1 MPGRRIGLPAA
12 TLKGRCN
19 VSSPL
24 EKLEPRL
31 IWKHFDAIRQIP
43 RPSKHEERVAE
54 HIVSWAKSH
63 RFEVKRD
70 GAGNV
75 LVRVPATAGHEKA
88 PAIVLQGHLDMVPE
102 KNSDVA
108 FDFEK
113 DAIQVR
119 VVGDYVYAT
128 GTTLGSD
135 NGIGVAAAMAIAEDS
150 KATHGPLELLFTI
163 DEETGL
169 TGAMQLDAK
178 LLSGR
183 ILLNLDTEEDAALY
197 IGCAGG
203 ADTHAT
209 FTVTREEALKGT
221 VPVRISVRGLRGGH
235 SGVDIHEN
243 RGNAVKFLLRT
254 LNALRAKGIEFGI
267 VTIAGGSKHNAI
279 PREADAVIRISKGN
293 EGTAFAVV
301 DECARVLKEEFGEI
315 DPNQRLECV
324 TLKDEEDNR
333 KVWIRFDNDRVLD
346 AMLACAHGVLGMS
359 RAVPG
364 LVETSNNLAVV
375 TTEGNTVKV
384 TTSSRSSVM
393 PSLKATTEQIG
404 AAFRL
409 GGAEVEQR
417 DGYPGWKPN
426 PNSPVLNTALKVF
439 EREFKKK
446 PVVKAIHAGL
456 ECGLIGEKYPGMDMV
471 SLGPQIESPH
481 SPDERVQ
488 ISTVDRFYTFLKATL
503 AELA

>member
-1 MPGRRIGLPAA
+1 
-12 TLKGRCN
+12 

-31 IWKHFDAIRQIP
+31 VWKHFDAIRQIP

-54 HIVSWAKSH
+54 HVVSWAQSQG
-63 RFEVKRD
+63 FVVKRD
-70 GAGNV
+70 GASNV
-75 LVRVPATAGHEKA
+75 LVKVPATRGHEKA
-88 PAIVLQGHLDMVPE
+88 PVIVLQGHLDMVPE

-108 FDFEK
+108 FDFLK

-119 VVGDYVYAT
+119 TVDDYVYAT

-135 NGIGVAAAMAIAEDS
+135 NGVGVSAAMAIAEDPQ
-150 KATHGPLELLFTI
+150 AVHGPLELLFTV

-169 TGAMQLDAK
+169 TGAMQLDPK

-183 ILLNLDTEEDAALY
+183 TMINLDTEEDAALY

-209 FTVTREEALKGT
+209 FTVTREEALPGT
-221 VPVRISVRGLRGGH
+221 VAVRIAVRGLRGGH

-254 LNALRAKGIEFGI
+254 LNAIRQKGIEFGI
-267 VTIAGGSKHNAI
+267 VSIAGGSKHNAI
-279 PREADAVIRISKGN
+279 PREADAVLRISKGN
-293 EGTAFAVV
+293 QNAMLQSVN
-301 DECARVLKEEFGEI
+301 DSARMLKEEFGEI

-324 TLKDEEDNR
+324 TIKDEPANR
-333 KVWIRFDNDRVLD
+333 KVWIRFDNERVLD
-346 AMLACAHGVLGMS
+346 ALLACPHGVLAMS

-364 LVETSNNLAVV
+364 LVETSNNLAVA
-375 TTEGNTVKV
+375 TTEGDTVKV

-393 PSLKATTEQIG
+393 PSLKATTEQI
-404 AAFRL
+404 AAALRL
-409 GGAEVEQR
+409 GGAQVEQR

-426 PNSPVLNTALKVF
+426 PASPVLNTALKVF
-439 EREFKKK
+439 EREFGKK
-446 PVVKAIHAGL
+446 PAVKAIHAGL

-471 SLGPQIESPH
+471 SMGPQIESPH

-488 ISTVDRFYTFLKATL
+488 ISTVGRFYTFLKATL

>member
-1 MPGRRIGLPAA
+1 LD
-12 TLKGRCN
+12 
-19 VSSPL
+19 
-24 EKLEPRL
+24 KLEPRL

-43 RPSKHEERVAE
+43 RPSKHEERIAE
-54 HIVSWAKSH
+54 HVVNWAKSH
-63 RFEVKRD
+63 GLEVKRD

-75 LVRVPATAGHEKA
+75 LVKVPATPGHEKA
-88 PAIVLQGHLDMVPE
+88 PVIVLQGHLDMVPE

-135 NGIGVAAAMAIAEDS
+135 NGVGVAAAMAVAEEQ
-150 KATHGPLELLFTI
+150 KAVHGPLELLFTI

-169 TGAMQLDAK
+169 TGAMQLDNK
-178 LLSGR
+178 LLAGR
-183 ILLNLDTEEDAALY
+183 ILINLDTEEDAALY

-209 FTVTREEALKGT
+209 FTVSREDALKGT
-221 VPVRISVRGLRGGH
+221 IPVRVSVRGLRGGH
-235 SGVDIHEN
+235 SGVDVHEN
-243 RGNAVKFLLRT
+243 RGNALKFLLRT
-254 LNALRAKGIEFGI
+254 LNALQGKGIEFGI
-267 VTIAGGSKHNAI
+267 VSLAGGSKHNAI

-293 EGTAFAVV
+293 ESAAGAAV
-301 DECARVLKEEFGEI
+301 DSFARVLKEEFGEI
-315 DPNQRLECV
+315 DPGQRVECV
-324 TLKDEEDNR
+324 TLEDREENR

-346 AMLACAHGVLGMS
+346 ALLACPHGVLGMS

-426 PNSPVLNTALKVF
+426 PSSAVLNTALKVF

-446 PVVKAIHAGL
+446 PAVKAIHAGL

-471 SLGPQIESPH
+471 SMGPQIESPH

>member
-1 MPGRRIGLPAA
+1 M
-12 TLKGRCN
+12 
-19 VSSPL
+19 SSPL
-24 EKLEPRL
+24 DKLEPRL

-43 RPSKHEERVAE
+43 RPSKHEERIAE
-54 HIVSWAKSH
+54 HVANWAKSH
-63 RFEVKRD
+63 GLEVKRD

-75 LVRVPATAGHEKA
+75 LVKVPATPGHEKA
-88 PAIVLQGHLDMVPE
+88 PVIVLQGHLDMVPE

-135 NGIGVAAAMAIAEDS
+135 NGVGVAAAMAVAEDQ
-150 KATHGPLELLFTI
+150 KAVHGPLELLFTI

-169 TGAMQLDAK
+169 TGAMQLDNK
-178 LLSGR
+178 LLAGR
-183 ILLNLDTEEDAALY
+183 ILINLDTEEDAALY

-235 SGVDIHEN
+235 SGVDVHEN
-243 RGNAVKFLLRT
+243 RGNALKFLLRT
-254 LNALRAKGIEFGI
+254 LNALQGKGIEFGI
-267 VTIAGGSKHNAI
+267 VSLAGGSKHNAI

-293 EGTAFAVV
+293 ESAAVAAV
-301 DECARVLKEEFGEI
+301 DSFARVLKEEFGEI
-315 DPNQRLECV
+315 DPGQRVECV
-324 TLKDEEDNR
+324 TLEDREENR

-346 AMLACAHGVLGMS
+346 ALLACPHGVLGMS

-426 PNSPVLNTALKVF
+426 PSSAVLNTALKVF

-446 PVVKAIHAGL
+446 PAVKAIHAGL

-471 SLGPQIESPH
+471 SMGPQIESPH

>member
-1 MPGRRIGLPAA
+1 M
-12 TLKGRCN
+12 
-19 VSSPL
+19 SSPL
-24 EKLEPRL
+24 DKLEPRL

-43 RPSKHEERVAE
+43 RPSKHEERIAE
-54 HIVSWAKSH
+54 HVANWAKSH
-63 RFEVKRD
+63 GLEVKRD

-75 LVRVPATAGHEKA
+75 LVKVPATPGHEKA
-88 PAIVLQGHLDMVPE
+88 PVIVLQGHLDMVPE

-135 NGIGVAAAMAIAEDS
+135 NGVGVAAAMAVAEDQ
-150 KATHGPLELLFTI
+150 KAVHGPLELLFTI

-169 TGAMQLDAK
+169 TGAMQLDNK
-178 LLSGR
+178 LLAGR
-183 ILLNLDTEEDAALY
+183 ILINLDTEEDAALY

-209 FTVTREEALKGT
+209 FTVSREDALKGT
-221 VPVRISVRGLRGGH
+221 VPVRLSVRGLRGGH
-235 SGVDIHEN
+235 SGVDVHEN
-243 RGNAVKFLLRT
+243 RGNALKFLLRT
-254 LNALRAKGIEFGI
+254 LNALQGKGIEFGI
-267 VTIAGGSKHNAI
+267 VSLAGGSKHNAI

-293 EGTAFAVV
+293 ESAAVAAV
-301 DECARVLKEEFGEI
+301 DSFARVLKEEFGEI
-315 DPNQRLECV
+315 DPGQRVECV
-324 TLKDEEDNR
+324 TLEDREENR

-346 AMLACAHGVLGMS
+346 ALLACPHGVLGMS

-426 PNSPVLNTALKVF
+426 PSSAVLNTALKVF

-446 PVVKAIHAGL
+446 PAVKAIHAGL

-471 SLGPQIESPH
+471 SMGPQIESPH

>member
-1 MPGRRIGLPAA
+1 
-12 TLKGRCN
+12 

-24 EKLEPRL
+24 DKLEPRL

-43 RPSKHEERVAE
+43 RPSKHEERIAE
-54 HIVSWAKSH
+54 HVVSWAKSH
-63 RFEVKRD
+63 SLEVKRD

-75 LVRVPATAGHEKA
+75 LVKVPATKGHEKA
-88 PAIVLQGHLDMVPE
+88 PVIVLQGHLDMVPE
-102 KNSDVA
+102 KNSDVT
-108 FDFEK
+108 FDFMT
-113 DAIQVR
+113 DPIQVR
-119 VVGDYVYAT
+119 VVGDHVYAT

-135 NGIGVAAAMAIAEDS
+135 NGIGVAAAMAVAEDA
-150 KATHGPLELLFTI
+150 KAVHGPLELLFTI

-169 TGAMQLDAK
+169 TGAMQLDDK
-178 LLSGR
+178 LLTGR
-183 ILLNLDTEEDAALY
+183 TMINLDTEEDAALY

-209 FTVTREEALKGT
+209 FAVTREEALKGT
-221 VPVRISVRGLRGGH
+221 IPVRISVRGLRGGH

-243 RGNAVKFLLRT
+243 RGNAIKFLVRT
-254 LNALRAKGIEFGI
+254 LNYLRANGIEFGI
-267 VTIAGGSKHNAI
+267 VSLAGGSKHNAI
-279 PREADAVIRISKGN
+279 PREADAVIRVAKTN
-293 EGTAFAVV
+293 ENAVRMRV
-301 DECARVLKEEFGEI
+301 DSYSRVLKEEFGEI
-315 DPNQRLECV
+315 DPNQRVECV
-324 TLKDEEDNR
+324 TLEDKDDNR
-333 KVWIRFDNDRVLD
+333 KVLIRFDNGRILD
-346 AMLACAHGVLGMS
+346 AMLACPHGVLGMS

-375 TTEGNTVKV
+375 TTEENTVKV

-393 PSLKATTEQIG
+393 PSLKATTEQVG

-426 PNSPVLNTALKVF
+426 PESPVLKTALAVF

-446 PVVKAIHAGL
+446 PAVKAIHAGL

-471 SLGPQIESPH
+471 SMGPQIESPH

>member
-1 MPGRRIGLPAA
+1 
-12 TLKGRCN
+12 

-24 EKLEPRL
+24 DKLEPRL

-43 RPSKHEERVAE
+43 RPSKHEERIAE
-54 HIVSWAKSH
+54 HVVNWAKSH
-63 RFEVKRD
+63 GLEVKRD

-75 LVRVPATAGHEKA
+75 LVKVPATPGHEKA

-135 NGIGVAAAMAIAEDS
+135 NGVGVAAAMAVAEDP
-150 KATHGPLELLFTI
+150 KAVHGPLELLFTI

-169 TGAMQLDAK
+169 TGAMQLDNK
-178 LLSGR
+178 LLAGR
-183 ILLNLDTEEDAALY
+183 ILINLDTEEDAALY

-209 FTVTREEALKGT
+209 FTVSREEALKGT
-221 VPVRISVRGLRGGH
+221 VPVRVSVRGLRGGH
-235 SGVDIHEN
+235 SGVDVHEN
-243 RGNAVKFLLRT
+243 RGNALKFLLRT
-254 LNALRAKGIEFGI
+254 LNALQGKGIEFGI
-267 VTIAGGSKHNAI
+267 VSLAGGSKHNAI

-293 EGTAFAVV
+293 ESAAVAAV
-301 DECARVLKEEFGEI
+301 DSFARVLKEEFGEI
-315 DPNQRLECV
+315 DPGQRVECV
-324 TLKDEEDNR
+324 ALEDREENR

-346 AMLACAHGVLGMS
+346 ALLACPHGVLGMS

-426 PNSPVLNTALKVF
+426 PSSAVLNTALKVF

-446 PVVKAIHAGL
+446 PAVKAIHAGL

-471 SLGPQIESPH
+471 SMGPQIESPH

>member
-1 MPGRRIGLPAA
+1 M
-12 TLKGRCN
+12 
-19 VSSPL
+19 SSPL
-24 EKLEPRL
+24 DKLEPRL

-43 RPSKHEERVAE
+43 RPSKHEERIAE
-54 HIVSWAKSH
+54 HVVNWAKSH
-63 RFEVKRD
+63 GLEVKRD

-75 LVRVPATAGHEKA
+75 LVKVPATPGHEKA
-88 PAIVLQGHLDMVPE
+88 PVIVLQGHLDMVPE

-135 NGIGVAAAMAIAEDS
+135 NGVGVAAAMAVAEDQ
-150 KATHGPLELLFTI
+150 KAVHGPLELLFTI

-169 TGAMQLDAK
+169 TGAMQLDNK
-178 LLSGR
+178 LLAGR
-183 ILLNLDTEEDAALY
+183 ILINLDTEEDAALY

-209 FTVTREEALKGT
+209 FTVSREDALKGT
-221 VPVRISVRGLRGGH
+221 IPVRVSVRGLRGGH
-235 SGVDIHEN
+235 SGVDVHEN
-243 RGNAVKFLLRT
+243 RGNALKFLLRT
-254 LNALRAKGIEFGI
+254 LNALQGKGIEFGI
-267 VTIAGGSKHNAI
+267 VSLAGGSKHNAI

-293 EGTAFAVV
+293 ESAAVAAV
-301 DECARVLKEEFGEI
+301 DSFARVLKEEFGEI
-315 DPNQRLECV
+315 DPGQRVECV
-324 TLKDEEDNR
+324 TLEDREENR

-346 AMLACAHGVLGMS
+346 ALLACPHGVLGMS

-426 PNSPVLNTALKVF
+426 PSSAVLNTALKVF

-446 PVVKAIHAGL
+446 PAVKAIHAGL

-471 SLGPQIESPH
+471 SMGPQIESPH

>member
-1 MPGRRIGLPAA
+1 M
-12 TLKGRCN
+12 
-19 VSSPL
+19 SSPL
-24 EKLEPRL
+24 DKLEPRL

-43 RPSKHEERVAE
+43 RPSKHEERIAE
-54 HIVSWAKSH
+54 HVVNWAKSH
-63 RFEVKRD
+63 GLEVKRD

-75 LVRVPATAGHEKA
+75 LVKVPATPGHEKA
-88 PAIVLQGHLDMVPE
+88 PVIVLQGHLDMVPE

-135 NGIGVAAAMAIAEDS
+135 NGVGVAAAMAVAEDQ
-150 KATHGPLELLFTI
+150 KAVHGPLELLFTI

-169 TGAMQLDAK
+169 TGAMQLDNK
-178 LLSGR
+178 LLAGR
-183 ILLNLDTEEDAALY
+183 ILINLDTEEDAALY

-209 FTVTREEALKGT
+209 FTVSREDALKGT
-221 VPVRISVRGLRGGH
+221 VPVRLSVRGLRGGH
-235 SGVDIHEN
+235 SGVDVHEN
-243 RGNAVKFLLRT
+243 RGNALKFLLRT
-254 LNALRAKGIEFGI
+254 LNALQGKGIEFGI
-267 VTIAGGSKHNAI
+267 VSLAGGSKHNAI

-293 EGTAFAVV
+293 ESAAVAAV
-301 DECARVLKEEFGEI
+301 DSFARVLKEEFGEI
-315 DPNQRLECV
+315 DPSQRVECV
-324 TLKDEEDNR
+324 TLEDREENR

-346 AMLACAHGVLGMS
+346 ALLACPHGVLGMS

-426 PNSPVLNTALKVF
+426 PSSAVLNTALKVF

-446 PVVKAIHAGL
+446 PAVKAIHAGL

-471 SLGPQIESPH
+471 SMGPQIESPH